1 MSQSANAVAELC
13 YLCKMYYFRATLSQ
27 EKKCLISCLV
37 SYNQHVPRMTK
48 FFLSDLMLHINAIIE
63 KKIIQ
68 CNLS

>member
-1 MSQSANAVAELC
+1 MSQSANAVTELC
-13 YLCKMYYFRATLSQ
+13 YLRKMYYFRATLSQ
-27 EKKCLISCLV
+27 EKKCPISCLV

-48 FFLSDLMLHINAIIE
+48 IFLSDLMLRINAIIE